1 MPEPPH
7 EDNVNETVVAE
18 WKADTTPFDR
28 VRTVMK
34 RTYTPHL
41 APEIAERA
49 ETTPTTARKHLRTLA
64 ENGFVDTVP
73 AGGDTIQYKRSNE
86 SLVLE
91 QAHDLLEEIDR
102 DTLTSRIAAMRA
114 EIRDYRNEFDADS
127 PEDAAVHAD
136 TIDPEVLREW
146 QTTRRNLTIAKA
158 ALALGEAEDTVQ
170 MTEAL

>member
-1 MPEPPH
+1 MPAPPH
-7 EDNVNETVVAE
+7 EDNLSETVVAE

-34 RTYTPHL
+34 RTYTPHS

-49 ETTPTTARKHLRTLA
+49 ETTPTTARKHLRTLT
-64 ENGFVDTVP
+64 ESGFLDAVP
-73 AGGDTIQYKRSNE
+73 TGGDTTRYKRSNE

-91 QAHDLLEEIDR
+91 QAHELLEETDR
-102 DTLTSRIAAMRA
+102 DTLTSRIAAMRG
-114 EIRDYRNEFDADS
+114 EIRDYREQFDADS

-136 TIDPEVLREW
+136 TIDPEALREW

-170 MTEAL
+170 LTEAL